1 MTIWPERQ
9 GYGSLFLFGGEQ
21 CISYCNVSEGL
32 VVEVLSLLSLAFA
45 PMLSSP
51 FGEGRILIDGRLN
64 QSKSTTKSRPLL
76 DLFLTPSVPH
86 DGAEG
91 EEASFPYC

>member
-1 MTIWPERQ
+1 MPCSVENSAYLIVMFLKD
-9 GYGSLFLFGGEQ
+9 SLSKSCRF
-21 CISYCNVSEGL
+21 
-32 VVEVLSLLSLAFA
+32 LSLAFA

-76 DLFLTPSVPH
+76 DF
-86 DGAEG
+86 
-91 EEASFPYC
+91 F